1 MSTTQSDTNSQDA
14 DSADVP
20 YPLLLLQTTLAA
32 LLFVLVLGW
41 VLLTTN
47 AIFGSGSPTRLF
59 WSLPAIFGVA
69 ALLLVVTYLNR
80 FLSQ

>member
-1 MSTTQSDTNSQDA
+1 MFRI
-14 DSADVP
+14 P
-20 YPLLLLQTTLAA
+20 FFCFKRLLLHSSSYWCC
-32 LLFVLVLGW
+32 GW